1 MKRLARF
8 SRLKQKL
15 GAKQEDQ
22 VYPNHGTF
30 LVHNDHLQQPSRIS
44 NVQRQSFE
52 TEYGSLH
59 KENEFSQPES
69 QIIRL
74 QPLVVDFQPE
84 IQTTGIEPLV
94 IDFHPTTVDLK
105 PPPLPERPKS
115 VSGVLSETNHL
126 VFESAVAPQHPL
138 PPQPPP
144 LPNRPIS
151 VPDAFGNTEFLAFES
166 EFAPHIELVEIQI
179 GDGIK
184 SKTFH
189 SVVDVLSSH
198 SARMNDFFN
207 SCPTFNVLIFPNWEP
222 LIYELFEQFTLSSP
236 QPVQYQPCQY
246 YTEAHWDE
254 SALHACFLAIELDAQ
269 HFLRYAL
276 SIFIQNCAL
285 ESYETWEE
293 IEEKLAEGNPL
304 RRFSDHWIAW
314 NSYLAGDI
322 THEYIGLI
330 AEPLVRLV
338 TDETSDPRIMDL
350 EHWFS
355 ECGDSFNSKCDHDP
369 VELER
374 RHQAEQKE
382 ELKRLKGEEKLS
394 EEDEEAIIYEV
405 QANSRLTNGD
415 PT

>member
-8 SRLKQKL
+8 KRVRQKS
-15 GAKQEDQ
+15 GQKRDDQ
-22 VYPNHGTF
+22 AYHNHGAIFDHNNF
-30 LVHNDHLQQPSRIS
+30 LQSPSRTS
-44 NVQRQSFE
+44 DAQRQSFE

-59 KENEFSQPES
+59 KDNQLSQPES
-69 QIIRL
+69 QIVKL

-84 IQTTGIEPLV
+84 AQTTGIEPLI
-94 IDFHPTTVDLK
+94 IDFQATSVDPK
-105 PPPLPERPKS
+105 PPPLPDRPKS
-115 VSGVLSETNHL
+115 VSGVFGETHSL
-126 VFESAVAPQHPL
+126 VFASALAPE
-138 PPQPPP
+138 PPEPSP

-151 VPDAFGNTEFLAFES
+151 VPDAFGKTEFLAFES
-166 EFAPHIELVEIQI
+166 EFAPHVELIEIQI
-179 GDGIK
+179 GDGFQ

-207 SCPTFNVLIFPNWEP
+207 NCPTFNVLIFPKWEP
-222 LIYELFEQFTLSSP
+222 SIFELFEQFTLSSQ
-236 QPVQYQPCQY
+236 QPVLYQPCQY
-246 YTEAHWDE
+246 YTEEQWDE
-254 SALHACFLAIELDAQ
+254 RALHACFLAIDLDAQ

-285 ESYETWEE
+285 ESYETWEG
-293 IEEKLAEGNPL
+293 IEEKLGKGNPL

-322 THEYIGLI
+322 THEYTGLA
-330 AEPLVRLV
+330 AEPLVTLV
-338 TDETSDPRIMDL
+338 TDETNDPRIMEL

-369 VELER
+369 VEQER
-374 RHQAEQKE
+374 RYQAEQKE
-382 ELKRLKGEEKLS
+382 ELRRLKEEKEIS

-405 QANSRLTNGD
+405 QANSRLADSD